1 MKIAFKNFFNRGIG
15 YLPYLLFFCF
25 IYQVDIFQEMVLV
38 NGVLQIFL
46 FLVVACIPAYFTKK
60 MSFVDIAWPWG
71 LVLIG
76 VLVLFLGEGY
86 RPRIYMVAGMYL
98 FSGLR
103 MGIGALI
110 LFSKGHLKSE
120 LSRYNYKRRRWD
132 KAGYKNLNLS
142 LQYEIMIQCFANITF
157 LAIPAILMS
166 TNSTNSISTLEYIGV
181 GLWATWFVLE
191 HISDLQ
197 KQQFLKKAFLEK
209 KKKQVCNVGFWKYTR
224 HPNYFSE
231 WMVWNAMI
239 IASISSFISLYSEDQ
254 QLVWIIIGVGLFYI
268 SYIMYTTLVY
278 YTGAVPSEYYT
289 LQKRPNYKAYQDQTN
304 MFFPGPQK
312 SNQKGI

>member
-1 MKIAFKNFFNRGIG
+1 MKIAFKNFFTRGFG
-15 YLPYLLFFCF
+15 YLPYLLILFV
-25 IYQVDIFQEMVLV
+25 IYQVEIFQEMVLV
-38 NGVLQIFL
+38 NGVLQLLL
-46 FLVVACIPAYFTKK
+46 FLVVACIPALVTKK
-60 MSFVDIAWPWG
+60 MSYVDIAWPWG

-76 VLVLFLGEGY
+76 VLALLLGTGY
-86 RPRIYMVAGMYL
+86 KPRIYLVAGMYL
-98 FSGLR
+98 CSGLR

-110 LFSKGHLKSE
+110 LFKKGHLKSE
-120 LSRYNYKRRRWD
+120 LSRYTYQRRRWD
-132 KAGYKNLNLS
+132 RAGYKNLNLS

-157 LAIPAILMS
+157 LAIPAILMAN
-166 TNSTNSISTLEYIGV
+166 NSTNSISTLELIGV

-239 IASISSFISLYSEDQ
+239 ISSISSFSAAFSGDQ
-254 QLVWIIIGVGLFYI
+254 QLVWVIICIGLFYI

-278 YTGAVPSEYYT
+278 YTGAVPSEFYT
-289 LQKRPNYKAYQDQTN
+289 LQKRPNYKVYQEQTN
-304 MFFPGPQK
+304 IFFPGPK
-312 SNQKGI
+312 KK

>member
-1 MKIAFKNFFNRGIG
+1 MKIAFKNFFIRGFG
-15 YLPYLLFFCF
+15 YLPYLFIFYV
-25 IYQVDIFQEMVLV
+25 IYQVEIFKEMVLV
-38 NGVLQIFL
+38 NGVLQLLL
-46 FLVVACIPAYFTKK
+46 FLVVACIPAFLTKK
-60 MSFVDIAWPWG
+60 MSYVDIAWPWG

-76 VLVLFLGEGY
+76 ILALLLGTGY
-86 RPRIYMVAGMYL
+86 KPRIYLVAGMYL

-110 LFSKGHLKSE
+110 LFSKGHLNSE
-120 LSRYNYKRRRWD
+120 LSRYSYQRRRWN

-157 LAIPAILMS
+157 LAIPAILMAN
-166 TNSTNSISTLEYIGV
+166 NSTNSISTLELIGV

-239 IASISSFISLYSEDQ
+239 ISSLSSLIIAFSTDQ
-254 QLVWIIIGVGLFYI
+254 QVVWIIIVVGLFYI

-278 YTGAVPSEYYT
+278 YTGAVPSEFYT
-289 LQKRPNYKAYQDQTN
+289 LQKRPNYKAYQEQTN
-304 MFFPGPQK
+304 MFFPGPK
-312 SNQKGI
+312 KLN

>member
-120 LSRYNYKRRRWD
+120 LSRYNYQRRRWD

-289 LQKRPNYKAYQDQTN
+289 LQKRPNYKAYQEQTN
-304 MFFPGPQK
+304 IFFPGPQK

>member
-1 MKIAFKNFFNRGIG
+1 MKIAFKNFFTRGFG
-15 YLPYLLFFCF
+15 YLPYFILFYF
-25 IYQVDIFQEMVLV
+25 IYQVEIFQEMVLV
-38 NGVLQIFL
+38 NGVLQLLL
-46 FLVVACIPAYFTKK
+46 FLVVACIPALFTKK
-60 MSFVDIAWPWG
+60 MSYVDIAWPWG

-76 VLVLFLGEGY
+76 VLALLLGQGY
-86 RPRIYMVAGMYL
+86 KPRIYLVAGMYL

-110 LFSKGHLKSE
+110 LFSKGHLNSE
-120 LSRYNYKRRRWD
+120 LSRYSYQRRRWN

-166 TNSTNSISTLEYIGV
+166 TNSTNSISTLELIGV

-191 HISDLQ
+191 HISDMQ
-197 KQQFLKKAFLEK
+197 KQQFLKKSFLEK

-239 IASISSFISLYSEDQ
+239 IASLSSLIIAFSTDQ
-254 QLVWIIIGVGLFYI
+254 QVVWIIIVVGLFYI

-278 YTGAVPSEYYT
+278 YTGAVPSEFYT
-289 LQKRPNYKAYQDQTN
+289 LQKRPNYKAYQEQTN
-304 MFFPGPQK
+304 MFFPGPK
-312 SNQKGI
+312 KLN

>member
-1 MKIAFKNFFNRGIG
+1 MKLALKNFFTRGFG
-15 YLPYLLFFCF
+15 YLPYLFLFYFM
-25 IYQVDIFQEMVLV
+25 YQVEIFKEMLHI
-38 NGVLQIFL
+38 NGILQLLL
-46 FLVVACIPAYFTKK
+46 FLVVVCLPAFLTKR
-60 MSFVDIAWPWG
+60 MSYVDIAWPWG

-76 VLVLFLGEGY
+76 VIALLLGQGY
-86 RPRIYMVAGMYL
+86 KPRIYMVAGMYL

-110 LFSKGHLKSE
+110 LFSKGHLNSE
-120 LSRYNYKRRRWD
+120 LSRYSYQRRRWD

-157 LAIPAILMS
+157 LAIPAILMA
-166 TNSTNSISTLEYIGV
+166 TNSTNSISTLELIGL

-209 KKKQVCNVGFWKYTR
+209 KKKQVCNVGFWQYTR

-239 IASISSFISLYSEDQ
+239 IASLSSFSSLYSEDQ
-254 QLVWIIIGVGLFYI
+254 ALNWIIICLGLFYI

-278 YTGAVPSEYYT
+278 YTGAVPSEFYT
-289 LQKRPNYKAYQDQTN
+289 LQKRPNYKAYQEQTN
-304 MFFPGPQK
+304 MFFPGPK
-312 SNQKGI
+312 KLN

>member
-76 VLVLFLGEGY
+76 ILVLFLGEGY

-120 LSRYNYKRRRWD
+120 LSRYNYQRRRWD

-289 LQKRPNYKAYQDQTN
+289 LQKRPNYKAYQEQTN

-312 SNQKGI
+312 SNKKGI

>member
-1 MKIAFKNFFNRGIG
+1 MKIAFKNFFTRGFG
-15 YLPYLLFFCF
+15 YLPYFILFYF
-25 IYQVDIFQEMVLV
+25 IYQVEIFQEMVLV
-38 NGVLQIFL
+38 NGVLQLLL
-46 FLVVACIPAYFTKK
+46 FLVVACIPALFTKK
-60 MSFVDIAWPWG
+60 MSYVDIAWPWG

-76 VLVLFLGEGY
+76 ILALLLGTGY
-86 RPRIYMVAGMYL
+86 KPRIYLVAGMYL

-110 LFSKGHLKSE
+110 LFSKGHLNSE
-120 LSRYNYKRRRWD
+120 LSRYTYQRRRWN
-132 KAGYKNLNLS
+132 KAGYKNINLS

-157 LAIPAILMS
+157 LAIPAILMAN
-166 TNSTNSISTLEYIGV
+166 NSTNSLAISELIGV

-239 IASISSFISLYSEDQ
+239 ISSLSSLIIAFSTDQ
-254 QLVWIIIGVGLFYI
+254 QVVWIIICIGLFYI

-278 YTGAVPSEYYT
+278 YTGAVPSEFYT
-289 LQKRPNYKAYQDQTN
+289 LQKRPNYKEYQEQTN
-304 MFFPGPQK
+304 MFFPGPNK
-312 SNQKGI
+312 NKY

>member
-120 LSRYNYKRRRWD
+120 LSRYNYQRRRWN

-278 YTGAVPSEYYT
+278 YTGALPSEYYT

>member
-1 MKIAFKNFFNRGIG
+1 MKIAFKNFFTRGFG
-15 YLPYLLFFCF
+15 YLPYLLIYYV
-25 IYQVDIFQEMVLV
+25 IYQVEIFQEMVLV
-38 NGVLQIFL
+38 NGVLQLLL
-46 FLVVACIPAYFTKK
+46 FLVVACIPALFTKK
-60 MSFVDIAWPWG
+60 MSYVDIAWPWG

-76 VLVLFLGEGY
+76 VLALLLGQGY
-86 RPRIYMVAGMYL
+86 KPRIYLISGMYL
-98 FSGLR
+98 CSGLR

-110 LFSKGHLKSE
+110 LFKKGHLKSE
-120 LSRYNYKRRRWD
+120 LSRYTYQRRRWD
-132 KAGYKNLNLS
+132 RAGYKNLNLS

-157 LAIPAILMS
+157 LAIPAILMAN
-166 TNSTNSISTLEYIGV
+166 NSTNSISTLELIGV

-239 IASISSFISLYSEDQ
+239 ISSFSSLVIAFSKDQ
-254 QLVWIIIGVGLFYI
+254 QLVWIIICIGLFYI

-278 YTGAVPSEYYT
+278 YTGAVPSEFYT
-289 LQKRPNYKAYQDQTN
+289 LQKRPNYKAYQEQTN
-304 MFFPGPQK
+304 MFFPGPK
-312 SNQKGI
+312 KLN

>member
-1 MKIAFKNFFNRGIG
+1 MKIAFKNFFTRGFG
-15 YLPYLLFFCF
+15 YLPYLLILFV
-25 IYQVDIFQEMVLV
+25 IYQVEIFQEMVLV
-38 NGVLQIFL
+38 NGVLQLLL
-46 FLVVACIPAYFTKK
+46 FLVVACIPALVTKK
-60 MSFVDIAWPWG
+60 MSYVDIAWPWG

-76 VLVLFLGEGY
+76 VLALLLGTGY
-86 RPRIYMVAGMYL
+86 KPRIYLVAGMYL
-98 FSGLR
+98 CSGLR

-110 LFSKGHLKSE
+110 LFKKGHLKSE
-120 LSRYNYKRRRWD
+120 LSRYTYQRRRWD
-132 KAGYKNLNLS
+132 RAGYKNLNLS

-157 LAIPAILMS
+157 LAIPAILMAN
-166 TNSTNSISTLEYIGV
+166 NSTNSISTLELIGV

-239 IASISSFISLYSEDQ
+239 ISSISSFSAAFSGDQ
-254 QLVWIIIGVGLFYI
+254 QLVWVIICIGLFYI

-278 YTGAVPSEYYT
+278 YTGAVPSEFYT
-289 LQKRPNYKAYQDQTN
+289 LQKRPNYKVYQEQTN
-304 MFFPGPQK
+304 IFFPGPK
-312 SNQKGI
+312 KNKN

>member
-1 MKIAFKNFFNRGIG
+1 MKIAFKNFFTRGFG
-15 YLPYLLFFCF
+15 YLPYFILFYF
-25 IYQVDIFQEMVLV
+25 IYQVEIFQEMVLV
-38 NGVLQIFL
+38 NGVLQLLL
-46 FLVVACIPAYFTKK
+46 FLVVACVPALFTKK
-60 MSFVDIAWPWG
+60 MSYVDIAWPWG

-76 VLVLFLGEGY
+76 VLALLLGQGY
-86 RPRIYMVAGMYL
+86 KPRIYLVAGMYL

-110 LFSKGHLKSE
+110 LFSKGHLNSE
-120 LSRYNYKRRRWD
+120 LSRYSYQRRRWN

-166 TNSTNSISTLEYIGV
+166 TNSTNSISTLELIGV

-239 IASISSFISLYSEDQ
+239 ISSLSSLIIAFSTDQ
-254 QLVWIIIGVGLFYI
+254 QVVWIIIVVGLFYI

-278 YTGAVPSEYYT
+278 YTGAVPSEFYT
-289 LQKRPNYKAYQDQTN
+289 LQKRPNYKAYQEQTN
-304 MFFPGPQK
+304 MFFPGPK
-312 SNQKGI
+312 KLN